1 MGVEPRPQTDAV
13 RKLDELFEAYQRSV
27 LAYAIRRTPTLAD
40 AEDAAAE
47 TFTIAWR
54 KIQQLPDEPL
64 PWLLAIARRVI
75 SNQRR
80 GRQRRSWLFLKLV
93 RRAVP
98 LEPAVL
104 READEGD
111 GPAVAALARLRP
123 DDQELLRLVAW
134 DELDHREV
142 AQVLGISPNAVA
154 VRLHRARTR
163 FRAEWL
169 KESGT
174 IRTSMEQKGAVNGA
188 MQERVE

>member
-1 MGVEPRPQTDAV
+1 MGVEPRPQIDAAL
-13 RKLDELFEAYQRSV
+13 KLDELFGAHGRRV
-27 LAYAIRRTPTLAD
+27 LAYAIRRTPSLAD

-54 KIQQLPDEPL
+54 KIAQLPDEPL

-80 GRQRRSWLFLKLV
+80 GNQRRLWLSLKLQ
-93 RRAVP
+93 RRAVA
-98 LEPAVL
+98 EPPVGG
-104 READEGD
+104 EADTGD
-111 GPAVAALARLRP
+111 GAALAVLARLRA

-142 AQVLGISPNAVA
+142 AEVLGISPSAVA
-154 VRLHRARTR
+154 VRLHRARAR

-169 KESGT
+169 KESGA
-174 IRTSMEQKGAVNGA
+174 IRTSTEQKGAINGA
-188 MQERVE
+188 IQERVE

>member
-1 MGVEPRPQTDAV
+1 MGVVPRPQTDAAL
-13 RKLDELFEAYQRSV
+13 KLDEVFNAHAHRV
-27 LAYAIRRTPTLAD
+27 LAYAIRRTSTLAD

-54 KIQQLPDEPL
+54 KIEQLPDEPM

-80 GRQRRSWLFLKLV
+80 GNQRRSWLSLKLQ
-93 RRAVP
+93 RRAVVEP
-98 LEPAVL
+98 LAGGGAEAGDAPAL
-104 READEGD
+104 
-111 GPAVAALARLRP
+111 AVLARLRA

-142 AQVLGISPNAVA
+142 AQVLGISPRAVA
-154 VRLHRARTR
+154 VRLHRARAR

-169 KESGT
+169 KEPGV